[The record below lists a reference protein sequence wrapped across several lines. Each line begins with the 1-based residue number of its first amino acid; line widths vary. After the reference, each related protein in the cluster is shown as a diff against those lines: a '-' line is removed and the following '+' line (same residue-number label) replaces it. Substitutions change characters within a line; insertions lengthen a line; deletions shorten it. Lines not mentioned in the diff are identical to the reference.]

1 MALVETILSF
11 ADGTVAS
18 VVASY
23 MLARFVVTRK
33 AHHLLW
39 SVGLALWAASS
50 FGQGSAFVWGWS
62 VASYKIYYFSAIL
75 LAGFLGAGTI
85 GLVLRRR
92 RVFQIFAAYVV
103 GFAALFAV
111 LLALAPVDATLF
123 SQATIGGLALP
134 SNVRVWTPFVS
145 IPGGIAFIGGAS
157 YSIVR
162 TRRLFA
168 VLIPLGATFPAIGGI
183 LARLG
188 VPWILPFTDFAG
200 IVSLS
205 AGVLLAR
212 MPSAA
217 PSASVAATQ
226 DLPPS

>member
-23 MLARFVVTRK
+23 
-33 AHHLLW
+33 
-39 SVGLALWAASS
+39 
-50 FGQGSAFVWGWS
+50 
-62 VASYKIYYFSAIL
+62 I

-145 IPGGIAFIGGAS
+145 IPGGIAFI
-157 YSIVR
+157 
-162 TRRLFA
+162 
-168 VLIPLGATFPAIGGI
+168 
-183 LARLG
+183 
-188 VPWILPFTDFAG
+188 
-200 IVSLS
+200 
-205 AGVLLAR
+205 
-212 MPSAA
+212 
-217 PSASVAATQ
+217 
-226 DLPPS
+226 